1 MEPLRLLRP
10 LPSDGDD
17 ALETIAYHQIIGQHS
32 ANHE

>member
-10 LPSDGDD
+10 LPSDGD